1 MSAKERQAESA
12 GPHSAR
18 GRALYALLPA
28 IAQTFFRMRALGIKE
43 DAVTPSGR
51 GAWGLLRSLAEGGP
65 QTVPALAR
73 QRPVSRQHIQ
83 KLADELARGGL
94 VDFVDNP
101 AHRRSKLVRLTK
113 KGARRYA
120 RVNARVGA
128 LCDAL
133 ARECDESDLLA
144 AARALRR
151 LISAIDARLAR

>member
-1 MSAKERQAESA
+1 MSAKARATIST
-12 GPHSAR
+12 GPRTAR
-18 GRALYALLPA
+18 GRALYDLVPA
-28 IAQTFFRMRALGIKE
+28 IARAFFRMRALGIKE

-51 GAWGLLRSLAEGGP
+51 GAWGLMRSLAEGGP

-83 KLADELARGGL
+83 KLADELARRGL
-94 VDFVDNP
+94 VEFVDNP
-101 AHRRSKLVRLTK
+101 AHRRSKLVRLTP

-128 LCDAL
+128 ICDAL
-133 ARECDESDLLA
+133 ARESDEAELLA

-151 LISAIDARLAR
+151 LIAALDARLAR